1 MLSYDNYLKSN
12 EETTSTE
19 DIVTRLTLLGNN
31 DLNVI
36 TCNPTGYKYIEDFS
50 YFIKNREMSDEL
62 INALERYDA
71 VVRIHTERWNTLREE
86 KNANEIIYEQRQKD
100 LTMCYSMIQSKN
112 VAIGMTED
120 AEYEKE
126 LIKDLA
132 NLNDERALIERDID
146 ILYNQIKEAQKEID
160 DINYLC
166 KKKNLLYIYIL

>member
-1 MLSYDNYLKSN
+1 M
-12 EETTSTE
+12 
-19 DIVTRLTLLGNN
+19 
-31 DLNVI
+31 
-36 TCNPTGYKYIEDFS
+36 
-50 YFIKNREMSDEL
+50 
-62 INALERYDA
+62 ALF
-71 VVRIHTERWNTLREE
+71 VRIHTERWNILREE

-146 ILYNQIKEAQKEID
+146 ILYNKIKEAQKEID

-166 KKKNLLYIYIL
+166 KKKNRRD